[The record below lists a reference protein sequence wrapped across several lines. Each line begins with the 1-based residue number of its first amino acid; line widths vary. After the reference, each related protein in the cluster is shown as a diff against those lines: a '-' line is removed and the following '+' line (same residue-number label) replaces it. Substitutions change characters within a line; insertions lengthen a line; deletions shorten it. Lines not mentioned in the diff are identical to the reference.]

1 MWWQL
6 WLMCDA
12 LEALLY
18 NLSMLIYGTAMNATA
33 VTVPCNTAQWK
44 TGIPQSRNSHLCVSP
59 FHLLLSNCFLGNIRY
74 LIQVKY
80 GHCFRNL
87 KFQSLWCYHRMVRYR
102 KQMLCICCR
111 REIKVNFSLM
121 NRTQNLMWN
130 HQKPLNLSKECM
142 NSQQTISRCT

>member
-1 MWWQL
+1 MLQQL
-6 WLMCDA
+6 
-12 LEALLY
+12 
-18 NLSMLIYGTAMNATA
+18 
-33 VTVPCNTAQWK
+33 
-44 TGIPQSRNSHLCVSP
+44 LCPVIQHSERLVFHSLVILFYVSVL
-59 FHLLLSNCFLGNIRY
+59 FTFCFQVVFLGNIRY

-87 KFQSLWCYHRMVRYR
+87 KFQSLWRYHRMVRYR

-142 NSQQTISRCT
+142 NSQQIISRCT